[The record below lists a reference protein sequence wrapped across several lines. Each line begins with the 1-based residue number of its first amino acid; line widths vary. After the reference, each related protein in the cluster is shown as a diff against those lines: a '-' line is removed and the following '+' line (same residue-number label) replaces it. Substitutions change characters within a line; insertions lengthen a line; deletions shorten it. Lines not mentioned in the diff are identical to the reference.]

1 MLSFRLL
8 GRHLVND
15 RGAQS
20 FDASVESMDQLVK
33 ISTESVGLKS
43 VRFYIL
49 RTSVI
54 VSHLCDEPVDLVG
67 QQGNPV
73 GTGTPARVANPE
85 PVQHCTETKRG
96 VTLVSVPR

>member
-1 MLSFRLL
+1 MLSFRHP

-15 RGAQS
+15 RDAQS
-20 FDASVESMDQLVK
+20 CDASVESMDQLVK
-33 ISTESVGLKS
+33 ISTESFGLKS

-54 VSHLCDEPVDLVG
+54 VSHLCEEPVDLVVRDPR
-67 QQGNPV
+67 NPV
-73 GTGTPARVANPE
+73 GTGTLTRVASPE

-96 VTLVSVPR
+96 SP